1 MSSDTAGRR
10 HGRFFGGARRSSNEH
25 GNNPT
30 ILAARQKV
38 KDASNA
44 ERDADLAL
52 SQARNSVKEA
62 REHVKNLEREAR
74 EGTKRAKVKQ
84 AESEVVSK
92 TARALGR
99 HG

>member
-1 MSSDTAGRR
+1 MSSDTTGRR
-10 HGRFFGGARRSSNEH
+10 HGGFFGGGRRRFNSH
-25 GNNPT
+25 GNDPT

-38 KDASNA
+38 TDASNA
-44 ERDADLAL
+44 ERDADRAL

-74 EGTKRAKVKQ
+74 EGTKRAKFKQ
-84 AESEVVSK
+84 AQSEVVSK